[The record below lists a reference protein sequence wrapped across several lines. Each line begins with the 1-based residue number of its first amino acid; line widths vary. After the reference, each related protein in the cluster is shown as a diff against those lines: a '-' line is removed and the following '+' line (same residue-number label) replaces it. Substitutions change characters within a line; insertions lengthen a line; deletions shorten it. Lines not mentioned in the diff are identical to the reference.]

1 MRNRFDL
8 QLKQLN
14 DDIIE
19 MGNMIE
25 RAIEMGVYALIGHD
39 TDKAKQT
46 IDYDMDIDHME
57 RDIEALCM
65 KLLLQQQPVAR
76 DLRQISSALKMITD
90 MERIGDHASD
100 ISEITIELSNQSYI
114 KKLDHIQQMA
124 KETMYM
130 LVQSVDAFVNKDMDK
145 AKEVIAHDD
154 IVDELFGRVKKELI
168 NMIHENAEVGE
179 QASDLLMAAKYF
191 ERIGDHATNISEW
204 VIFSITGE
212 HPDDK

>member
-65 KLLLQQQPVAR
+65 KLLLQQQPGGKRSETDFLSIEDDHRYGANR
-76 DLRQISSALKMITD
+76 RSGIGYCGALTSAG
-90 MERIGDHASD
+90 RCIGYRR
-100 ISEITIELSNQSYI
+100 TL
-114 KKLDHIQQMA
+114 LDP
-124 KETMYM
+124 
-130 LVQSVDAFVNKDMDK
+130 
-145 AKEVIAHDD
+145 
-154 IVDELFGRVKKELI
+154 
-168 NMIHENAEVGE
+168 ENG
-179 QASDLLMAAKYF
+179 Q
-191 ERIGDHATNISEW
+191 
-204 VIFSITGE
+204 
-212 HPDDK
+212 

>member
-46 IDYDMDIDHME
+46 INYDMDIDHME

-65 KLLLQQQPVAR
+65 KLLLQQQLQLLLPPSFFAFPLSSYACAPLHHHSR
-76 DLRQISSALKMITD
+76 ISFPLLHQMKNPDSSFQLSSQNSKNLRQIS
-90 MERIGDHASD
+90 
-100 ISEITIELSNQSYI
+100 ISL
-114 KKLDHIQQMA
+114 
-124 KETMYM
+124 
-130 LVQSVDAFVNKDMDK
+130 
-145 AKEVIAHDD
+145 
-154 IVDELFGRVKKELI
+154 
-168 NMIHENAEVGE
+168 
-179 QASDLLMAAKYF
+179 
-191 ERIGDHATNISEW
+191 
-204 VIFSITGE
+204 
-212 HPDDK
+212 